1 MSDSYKTEEFKCV
14 LEKIPPVKSVG
25 TIEIVE
31 NFIKYISIETKSMGS
46 VAIHRLDVKYS
57 AALFDFYFKGLSEE
71 SRKRFYPYPLFDTP
85 PESAKEL
92 SRRIKD
98 WQREDDW
105 TVLNLTKGQRII
117 GICLLKRFRTPQA
130 TSGLAVHEEYRRK
143 GLGHL
148 LQTIVNEQARFL
160 QLKSFHVKVEPENI
174 ASLRLHEKCGF
185 KQTRTVPYLG
195 YRDGVRK
202 EIPVIEMVL
211 ELSYE

>member
-1 MSDSYKTEEFKCV
+1 MSDSCKTEEFKCM

-25 TIEIVE
+25 TIEIEE
-31 NFIKYISIETKSMGS
+31 NFIKYISIEAKSIGS

-71 SRKRFYPYPLFDTP
+71 SRKLFYPYPLFDTP
-85 PESAKEL
+85 PKSAEEL

-98 WQREDDW
+98 WQRESDW
-105 TVLNLTKGQRII
+105 TVLNLIKDQQII
-117 GICLLKRFRTPQA
+117 GVSLLKRFRTPQA
-130 TSGLAVHEEYRRK
+130 TSGLAVHEEFRRM

-148 LQTIVNEQARFL
+148 LQTLVNVQARL
-160 QLKSFHVKVEPENI
+160 LNLKKFHVKIEPENI
-174 ASLRLHEKCGF
+174 ASVRLHEKCGF
-185 KQTRTVPYLG
+185 KQTRMVSYLG
-195 YRDGVRK
+195 YKDGVRK

>member
-1 MSDSYKTEEFKCV
+1 MSDSYKAEELKCV

-25 TIEIVE
+25 TIEIEE
-31 NFIKYISIETKSMGS
+31 NFIKYISIEAKSIGS

-71 SRKRFYPYPLFDTP
+71 SRKRFYPYPLFNTP

-92 SRRIKD
+92 SGRIRD

-105 TVLNLTKGQRII
+105 TVLNLIREQQIVGM
-117 GICLLKRFRTPQA
+117 CFLKRFRTPQA
-130 TSGLAVHEEYRRK
+130 TSGLAVHEEFRRM
-143 GLGHL
+143 GLGNL
-148 LQTIVNEQARFL
+148 LQTIVNIQARL
-160 QLKSFHVKVEPENI
+160 LNLKKFHVKVEPENI
-174 ASLRLHEKCGF
+174 ASVRLHEKCGF
-185 KQTRTVPYLG
+185 KQTRTVSYLG
-195 YRDGVRK
+195 YKDGVRK